1 MAKRSK
7 VYELPPELRDELNER
22 LVSTGFQGY
31 AGLADWLAG
40 HGFKV
45 SRSSVQR
52 YGQDLQEEFDEA
64 MGDVRKTTE
73 LARAMASEDKDE
85 DGSLIDATARI
96 VQDQLLRISIA
107 MRKAEHEP
115 ETAAKHLASV
125 TRALADIGRVSLG
138 QKKWARELREEVAR
152 EAADKATEV
161 ARRGGL
167 SKEMVND
174 LRRELLGIAK

>member
-7 VYELPPELRDELNER
+7 VYDLPPELRDELNER

-31 AGLADWLAG
+31 EALAEWLGG

-73 LARAMASEDKDE
+73 LARAMASDQEDE
-85 DGSLIDATARI
+85 SGHLIDATARM
-96 VQDQLLRISIA
+96 VQDQLLRITIA
-107 MRKAEHEP
+107 MRKAEEDP
-115 ETAAKHLASV
+115 AKAAKQLGSV
-125 TRALADIGRVSLG
+125 TKALADIGRVSLS

-161 ARRGGL
+161 AKRGGL
-167 SKEMVND
+167 SAEVVND